1 MAQGTVGLVA
11 VMVVAA
17 MRMAVVIPEATGMAV
32 ATPEGTAAVIAKSGS
47 NTTSGG
53 AHQLRRS
60 I

>member
-1 MAQGTVGLVA
+1 MAQVTVDLVA
-11 VMVVAA
+11 VMVVALI
-17 MRMAVVIPEATGMAV
+17 VTVIPEATDTAMVTPGAV
-32 ATPEGTAAVIAKSGS
+32 LAKSGS